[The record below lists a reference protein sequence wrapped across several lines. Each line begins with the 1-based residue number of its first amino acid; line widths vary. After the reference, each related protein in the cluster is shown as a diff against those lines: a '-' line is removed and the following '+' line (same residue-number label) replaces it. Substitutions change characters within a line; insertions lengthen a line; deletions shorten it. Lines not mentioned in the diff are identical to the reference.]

1 MKLPK
6 ILYVKIDGSKGEEFF
21 NPAEKPEYLV
31 EMGEEVQ
38 IGKYQLV
45 ELAEAVGIACSD
57 PATQAQAASTSIV
70 RRGH

>member
-45 ELAEAVGIACSD
+45 EIAEAVGIAQILPPKTRKSR
-57 PATQAQAASTSIV
+57 A
-70 RRGH
+70 RR